1 MKVYS
6 FLIITTFLLAVSLVV
21 LIGCKYDVA
30 EPMWDKSAAT
40 STAVTITS
48 IEPTQEALPGVNTI
62 TIHGSGFTGAI
73 DTSVIHNVATGK
85 DTSIAYNGVRFNNV
99 NAEVIEFSSTS
110 IKVRRPNLSGDSI
123 TVNVAATQALL
134 EVKSGLYKIDP
145 VKTQYGSFV
154 ANVPL
159 STVTVD
165 NAGNLYVV
173 ETTTRYLWKIASDG
187 QKTQVGGATFALTR
201 VPSDVKM
208 GPDNKLYYLNNG
220 FPNTKEIRMVDLN
233 LPTGVDSLWCT
244 LNPVKNVICG
254 DFDANGYFYTGG
266 RRSGIV
272 VIRPDRSQRAD
283 GYYATDTISNVRVF
297 NGYVYI
303 ADRTAIWRHSI
314 SDTSKV
320 GAPEQVLDLTQGI
333 FASRLVK
340 TFSFSADGSK
350 MYIGTDSPDPIL
362 IATDAMNIPIT
373 PDRVDIL
380 YKGILP
386 SYCKQFC
393 FGNMLY
399 MISGNVSPAVAWTV
413 YQVDVGTTGAPYY

>member
-6 FLIITTFLLAVSLVV
+6 FLIITAFLLAVSLVV

-30 EPMWDKSAAT
+30 QPQYDKPAAA
-40 STAVTITS
+40 STTVTITS
-48 IEPTQEALPGVNTI
+48 IEPAQEALPGVNTI
-62 TIHGSGFTGAI
+62 TIHGGDFTGAI
-73 DTSVIHNVATGK
+73 
-85 DTSIAYNGVRFNNV
+85 DTSIAYNGVTFNNV
-99 NAEVIEFSSTS
+99 RAEIIECTSTF
-110 IKVRRPNLSGDSI
+110 IKLRRPNLTGDSI
-123 TVNVAATQALL
+123 TVNVATTKALL
-134 EVKSGLYKIDP
+134 EAKFGLYKIDP
-145 VKTQYGSFV
+145 VKAQYGSFV

-159 STVTVD
+159 STITVD

-173 ETTTRYLWKIASDG
+173 ETTTRYIWKVTPGG

-201 VPSDVKM
+201 APSDVKI
-208 GPDNKLYYLNNG
+208 GPDGKLYYLNSV

-333 FASRLVK
+333 FASRLIK
-340 TFSFSADGSK
+340 TFSFSGDGSK

-362 IATDAMNIPIT
+362 IATDAMTIPIT
-373 PDRVDIL
+373 SDRVDIL

-393 FGNMLY
+393 FGNMPPNNSKLY
-399 MISGNVSPAVAWTV
+399 MISGNTTPAVNWTV